1 MVEIAYAGATYSCA
15 ASETVL
21 DALLR
26 QGVAPVYSCKKGICL
41 SCIMQGR
48 SGAVPPDAQAGL
60 RDSLRA
66 EGYFL
71 PCVCTPGEAL
81 DIGDPDSG
89 RFFAEATI
97 VAVDSLASRIRCIV
111 FAPKVPFSYQAGQF
125 TNLCNAEGA
134 VRSYSPTS
142 VPGLD
147 ENLAIHI
154 KRPCGDRRPGPQRR
168 FHL

>member
-26 QGVAPVYSCKKGICL
+26 QGAAPVYSCKKGICL
-41 SCIMQGR
+41 SCIMQAR

-81 DIGDPDSG
+81 DIGAPDSA
-89 RFFAEATI
+89 RPFAEATI
-97 VAVDSLASRIRCIV
+97 VAVDSLASRIRRIV
-111 FAPKVPFSYQAGQF
+111 
-125 TNLCNAEGA
+125 L
-134 VRSYSPTS
+134 R
-142 VPGLD
+142 
-147 ENLAIHI
+147 
-154 KRPCGDRRPGPQRR
+154 RR
-168 FHL
+168 FASTTGPGSSLTCATPRAPSAAIR